1 MKRVKQFCLE
11 AVMLLLSLV
20 VLFPV
25 LYAVVSSFKT
35 RSEIGEPLSLPH
47 SLYLGNYENVFINLN
62 VLGMLKNSFIVVAAS
77 MILIVLI
84 GSLAAYPLGRKSKGI
99 YMMLYLFFLSGLMI
113 PFSAGIVPLFQLI
126 KGLRLMNS
134 LGALILVSTG
144 SLMPITI
151 MVFSAYVKSIPREL
165 EEAAIMDGCGRI
177 SVFMRIILPLP
188 KPAVITIVIIN
199 TLPVWNDFFNP
210 LLFISSESKRTLP
223 IAIYSFVKQNGA
235 ADYGSIFAVSVI
247 SIIFPILLFLCFQEQ
262 FYKGMASGA
271 VKG

>member
-177 SVFMRIILPLP
+177 SVFMRIILPLL

-210 LLFISSESKRTLP
+210 LLFISSESK
-223 IAIYSFVKQNGA
+223 G
-235 ADYGSIFAVSVI
+235 
-247 SIIFPILLFLCFQEQ
+247 LCRLQ
-262 FYKGMASGA
+262 FTAL
-271 VKG
+271 

>member
-11 AVMLLLSLV
+11 AVMFLLSLV

-99 YMMLYLFFLSGLMI
+99 YMVLYLFFLSGLMI

-126 KGLRLMNS
+126 KGLRLMNGKS
-134 LGALILVSTG
+134 DAHNNYGIFRLCQINFAGAGRGGNHGWLRKNQCLYAHYFTASETG
-144 SLMPITI
+144 
-151 MVFSAYVKSIPREL
+151 
-165 EEAAIMDGCGRI
+165 G
-177 SVFMRIILPLP
+177 
-188 KPAVITIVIIN
+188 
-199 TLPVWNDFFNP
+199 
-210 LLFISSESKRTLP
+210 
-223 IAIYSFVKQNGA
+223 
-235 ADYGSIFAVSVI
+235 DYY
-247 SIIFPILLFLCFQEQ
+247 CY
-262 FYKGMASGA
+262 YKYPSRME
-271 VKG
+271 

>member
-1 MKRVKQFCLE
+1 
-11 AVMLLLSLV
+11 
-20 VLFPV
+20 
-25 LYAVVSSFKT
+25 
-35 RSEIGEPLSLPH
+35 
-47 SLYLGNYENVFINLN
+47 
-62 VLGMLKNSFIVVAAS
+62 
-77 MILIVLI
+77 
-84 GSLAAYPLGRKSKGI
+84 
-99 YMMLYLFFLSGLMI
+99 
-113 PFSAGIVPLFQLI
+113 
-126 KGLRLMNS
+126 
-134 LGALILVSTG
+134 
-144 SLMPITI
+144 MPITI
-151 MVFSAYVKSIPREL
+151 MVFSAYVKSISREL

-177 SVFMRIILPLP
+177 SVFMRIILPLL

>member
-1 MKRVKQFCLE
+1 M
-11 AVMLLLSLV
+11 
-20 VLFPV
+20 
-25 LYAVVSSFKT
+25 
-35 RSEIGEPLSLPH
+35 H
-47 SLYLGNYENVFINLN
+47 INK
-62 VLGMLKNSFIVVAAS
+62 MCIRDRNSFIVVAAS

-99 YMMLYLFFLSGLMI
+99 YMVLYLFFLSGLMI

-177 SVFMRIILPLP
+177 SVFMRIILPLL

-199 TLPVWNDFFNP
+199 TLPVWNDFFKMC
-210 LLFISSESKRTLP
+210 IR
-223 IAIYSFVKQNGA
+223 
-235 ADYGSIFAVSVI
+235 DR
-247 SIIFPILLFLCFQEQ
+247 
-262 FYKGMASGA
+262 
-271 VKG
+271 

>member
-62 VLGMLKNSFIVVAAS
+62 VLGMLKNSF
-77 MILIVLI
+77 
-84 GSLAAYPLGRKSKGI
+84 
-99 YMMLYLFFLSGLMI
+99 MMLYLFFLSGLMI

-177 SVFMRIILPLP
+177 SVFMRIILPLL

>member
-113 PFSAGIVPLFQLI
+113 PFSAGIRHF
-126 KGLRLMNS
+126 
-134 LGALILVSTG
+134 
-144 SLMPITI
+144 
-151 MVFSAYVKSIPREL
+151 FS
-165 EEAAIMDGCGRI
+165 
-177 SVFMRIILPLP
+177 
-188 KPAVITIVIIN
+188 
-199 TLPVWNDFFNP
+199 
-210 LLFISSESKRTLP
+210 
-223 IAIYSFVKQNGA
+223 
-235 ADYGSIFAVSVI
+235 
-247 SIIFPILLFLCFQEQ
+247 
-262 FYKGMASGA
+262 
-271 VKG
+271 